1 MVSLINIGLLTYQN
15 EAFGVK
21 ESFETFLKYNYENSM
36 KNFLKDRKSLAQTQ
50 KLEIMVAGKVE
61 VPKLVC
67 LKEMALYGDNS

>member
-1 MVSLINIGLLTYQN
+1 
-15 EAFGVK
+15 
-21 ESFETFLKYNYENSM
+21 M